1 MNVFLTNFPLFNHAL
16 FILILTNDFLNFIE
30 IINWV
35 FVIKVSIFDC
45 ENRVV
50 EKVFDRLLKFM

>member
-1 MNVFLTNFPLFNHAL
+1 MNVFLTNFPLFNYVL

-35 FVIKVSIFDC
+35 FVIKVSIFGC

-50 EKVFDRLLKFM
+50 EKVFGRLLKFM